1 MTQSAARAV
10 LSKEVTPR
18 EVPPMSQR
26 VQTEP
31 EISVV
36 IAFGDHE
43 DSIGHE
49 IRRVAA
55 HLTGLGRPFEILAVS
70 TGSRDNSLSIAGL
83 LAGSMK
89 ELRVLPRATA
99 GRAFL
104 RGASEARGDVVV
116 LLDAGKQASLA
127 PLAWAL
133 SRLSAGRDAVVLRGR
148 YVVARRL
155 RALPV
160 IVRAS
165 GPGLLFE
172 PVFERRAQELGIDVV
187 GSRPR
192 RPMPFLLRPVLRFL
206 AA

>member
-1 MTQSAARAV
+1 M
-10 LSKEVTPR
+10 
-18 EVPPMSQR
+18 
-26 VQTEP
+26 
-31 EISVV
+31 
-36 IAFGDHE
+36 
-43 DSIGHE
+43 
-49 IRRVAA
+49 
-55 HLTGLGRPFEILAVS
+55 
-70 TGSRDNSLSIAGL
+70 
-83 LAGSMK
+83 
-89 ELRVLPRATA
+89 
-99 GRAFL
+99 
-104 RGASEARGDVVV
+104 VV

-133 SRLSAGRDAVVLRGR
+133 SRLAAGRDAVVLRGR

-192 RPMPFLLRPVLRFL
+192 RPMPFLLARSCASSRLRSP
-206 AA
+206 

>member
-1 MTQSAARAV
+1 MLLLAR
-10 LSKEVTPR
+10 
-18 EVPPMSQR
+18 PPMRGAPLPQR
-26 VQTEP
+26 VP

-36 IAFGDHE
+36 IAVGDRE

-49 IRRVAA
+49 IRSLSD
-55 HLTGLGRPFEILAVS
+55 HLGRLGRSFEILAVNN
-70 TGSRDNSLSIAGL
+70 GSSDNSFSIVNI
-83 LAGSMK
+83 LAGSIP
-89 ELRVLPRATA
+89 ELRVL
-99 GRAFL
+99 GREALGRPFL
-104 RGASEARGDVVV
+104 RGSSEARGDVVV
-116 LLDAGKQASLA
+116 LLDAGKRVSLA
-127 PLAWAL
+127 PLGWAL

-155 RALPV
+155 AALPV

-172 PVFERRAQELGIDVV
+172 AVFERRAQELGIDVV

-192 RPMPFLLRPVLRFL
+192 RPVSLLLRPVLRFL

>member
-1 MTQSAARAV
+1 
-10 LSKEVTPR
+10 L
-18 EVPPMSQR
+18 SQR
-26 VQTEP
+26 IQSEP

-36 IAFGDHE
+36 IAAGDHE

-49 IRRVAA
+49 IRRVAS
-55 HLTGLGRPFEILAVS
+55 HLTGLGRSFEIVVVNA
-70 TGSRDNSLSIAGL
+70 GSSDNSLSIAGL
-83 LAGSMK
+83 LAASIPQV
-89 ELRVLPRATA
+89 RVLPRERA

-104 RGASEARGDVVV
+104 RGSSEARGEILV
-116 LLDAGKQASLA
+116 LLDAGKRVSLA
-127 PLAWAL
+127 PLGWAL

-155 RALPV
+155 TALPV

-172 PVFERRAQELGIDVV
+172 AVFEQRAQELGIDIV

-192 RPMPFLLRPVLRFL
+192 RPMPLLLRPVLRFL

>member
-26 VQTEP
+26 VQSEP

-43 DSIGHE
+43 DS
-49 IRRVAA
+49 
-55 HLTGLGRPFEILAVS
+55 TGLGRPFEILAVS
-70 TGSRDNSLSIAGL
+70 TGSTDNSLSIAGL

-133 SRLSAGRDAVVLRGR
+133 SRLGAGRDAVVLRGR